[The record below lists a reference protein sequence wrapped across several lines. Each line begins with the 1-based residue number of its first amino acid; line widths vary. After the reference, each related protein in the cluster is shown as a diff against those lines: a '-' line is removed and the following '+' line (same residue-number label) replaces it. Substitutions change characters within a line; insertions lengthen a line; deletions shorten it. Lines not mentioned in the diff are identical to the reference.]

1 MTATLYFRQGLALVV
16 ILSGLTTGQVAL
28 ACFSLPPS
36 ESREDT
42 IEIYATKANTI
53 FLGKP
58 IRVSRDKS
66 PIWLWPRNNFGVIVI
81 EFEASRVWKGSVKGR
96 YLIRDFDDSCSG
108 FYDYVWQQV
117 DGEWQAVDEYVIPV
131 ADRQEMVMLAS
142 RPLPALGRLHTLIP
156 VDQSAPSVQELTQL
170 LGEGHPVDSSSFSVS
185 SYLIMLAV
193 STLLVMLMVGLT
205 LRSRQASR

>member
-16 ILSGLTTGQVAL
+16 ILSGLTTGQAAL

-36 ESREDT
+36 ESREET

-53 FLGKP
+53 FLGQP
-58 IRVSRDKS
+58 IRVSRDEP
-66 PIWLWPRNNFGVIVI
+66 PIWLWPHNNFGVIVI
-81 EFEASRVWKGSVKGR
+81 EFEASRVWKGSVKAR
-96 YLIRDFDDSCSG
+96 YLIRDFDDSCST

-131 ADRQEMVMLAS
+131 ADRQEMVMLAN

-170 LGEGHPVDSSSFSVS
+170 LGEAQPVDDASFPFSRYVVMMAG
-185 SYLIMLAV
+185 L
-193 STLLVMLMVGLT
+193 TLLVMLMVGLT
-205 LRSRQASR
+205 LRSRRASR